1 MENLFVAMFIMSL
14 VMFCISTAF
23 GIYVISIVKL
33 LRNDI
38 ENPGYQNKEM
48 KDIDKG
54 IVKDFLM
61 KTAVEKSKAN
71 YEFTYSE
78 EEISKVD
85 SQYDDEDISYIHERI
100 IENEKSIK
108 EALEEIEPISFSND
122 DIEHEFTIERE
133 LEFEN
138 LPFIEEDE
146 TTTDPFIEDTE
157 IIFQQPVK
165 KLNKQEFENLD
176 IEEKKQYITSLVSE
190 TYSAEEVPNAI
201 QDVLFN
207 LDKFCSNKNEFI
219 EKNESVNITKDSNTG
234 RFKFNLEPGIEG
246 IYMNSQGNGGQQY
259 IL

>member
-23 GIYVISIVKL
+23 GIYIISIVKL

-71 YEFTYSE
+71 YEFTTTSE
-78 EEISKVD
+78 EEIKVD
-85 SQYDDEDISYIHERI
+85 
-100 IENEKSIK
+100 NEKSIR
-108 EALEEIEPISFSND
+108 EALEEIEPISFIHD

-138 LPFIEEDE
+138 LPFIEENE
-146 TTTDPFIEDTE
+146 ITTDQFIEDTE
-157 IIFQQPVK
+157 IIFQNTIPRII
-165 KLNKQEFENLD
+165 NTEEFWTLTDEERLEYGEELIRAKYKNVENVP
-176 IEEKKQYITSLVSE
+176 EKSKDALIRLRERCV
-190 TYSAEEVPNAI
+190 
-201 QDVLFN
+201 
-207 LDKFCSNKNEFI
+207 NKNEFMGR
-219 EKNESVNITKDSNTG
+219 NEQVNITKDSNTG
-234 RFKFNLEPGIEG
+234 KFKFNFEPGIEG
-246 IYMNSQGNGGQQY
+246 IYMNSQ
-259 IL
+259 